1 MEAEKLTFIEGK
13 DYQFIRENDKTHY
26 DYIIQIRFEP
36 NNDEDPFYTWEIGVI
51 NPVITKAKTNVN
63 KVVFDYLSKVP
74 YKPYDNYRIALM
86 DYSKKEKN
94 EI

>member
-36 NNDEDPFYTWEIGVI
+36 NNDEDPFYT
-51 NPVITKAKTNVN
+51 
-63 KVVFDYLSKVP
+63 
-74 YKPYDNYRIALM
+74 
-86 DYSKKEKN
+86 
-94 EI
+94 